1 MALPPNPLFS
11 TLETPLYANVKRIF
25 KEGVE
30 PECEEDDWSRI
41 DENDYAGDD
50 YNAEEEDYVQ
60 PTSKPLVFKEVDTV
74 NNSLVGLSFISFS
87 FYPKYYVL
95 LYYIISYFFSL
106 RFEILKGFSEI

>member
-1 MALPPNPLFS
+1 M
-11 TLETPLYANVKRIF
+11 
-25 KEGVE
+25 E

-95 LYYIISYFFSL
+95 LYYIISDFFSL

>member
-1 MALPPNPLFS
+1 M
-11 TLETPLYANVKRIF
+11 
-25 KEGVE
+25 E

-87 FYPKYYVL
+87 LYQKYYFKNM
-95 LYYIISYFFSL
+95 ISYFYFVTPLVYTMIMFSL